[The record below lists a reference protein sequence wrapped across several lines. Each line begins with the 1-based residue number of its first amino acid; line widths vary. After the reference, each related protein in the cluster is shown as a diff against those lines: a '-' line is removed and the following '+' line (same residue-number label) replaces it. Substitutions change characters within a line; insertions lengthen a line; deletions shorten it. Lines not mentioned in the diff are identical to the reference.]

1 MDLDKIGG
9 IMNTEKDQILINHL
23 NCYIFQFDNDH
34 KHTNNVLKAYLIDK
48 HTMEHHQ
55 LGTTQS
61 VDFWCHG
68 FNVIEAVWDV
78 LDIEQNKRQ
87 P

>member
-1 MDLDKIGG
+1 
-9 IMNTEKDQILINHL
+9 MNTEKDQILINHL

-61 VDFWCHG
+61 VDF
-68 FNVIEAVWDV
+68 
-78 LDIEQNKRQ
+78 
-87 P
+87 